1 MKAEI
6 KQFITV
12 VIIFA
17 VAFLLLVGIYGNV
30 EAQQSHVWH
39 TDGITFKLNKGP
51 GDLDGW
57 SMGHFGGGA
66 VFYYAISE
74 LPTFVGWEISPKRKL
89 LYTIIAGVVYEI
101 YVDGFGNKFP
111 FASSIAGNSNSNS
124 SSSHD
129 PRGADLKGDV
139 VFTAFGGA
147 VACTLDLLF
156 RLDKKK
162 YKIIVK
168 DQQVGV
174 MVGF

>member
-17 VAFLLLVGIYGNV
+17 VTLFLIVALFGDA

-39 TDGITFKLNKGP
+39 TDGITLKINKGA

-66 VFYYAISE
+66 AFYYSVRQ
-74 LPTFVGWEISPKRKL
+74 LPTFVGWEVSPKKAL
-89 LYTIIAGVVYEI
+89 IYTIIAGVVYEL
-101 YVDGFGNKFP
+101 YVDGLGNKFP

-124 SSSHD
+124 SSFD

-162 YKIIVK
+162 YKIMVDDKQVGIIVK
-168 DQQVGV
+168 
-174 MVGF
+174 F